1 MTLCG
6 PKKKA
11 KVSPPPPTAVGFA
24 TATRK
29 PETKSSDGPMVIL
42 FPAVETVAD
51 ADDEDAVA
59 AAALTAE
66 ARGF

>member
-1 MTLCG
+1 
-6 PKKKA
+6 
-11 KVSPPPPTAVGFA
+11 
-24 TATRK
+24 
-29 PETKSSDGPMVIL
+29 MVIL